1 MRKAILRMKK
11 EIIITIV
18 TIIVIIIGDIITQ
31 KYTNKCVSE
40 TNQNLLELKEKILAK
55 EVEEEELKNKSEE
68 VYNKWREDS
77 KGLAYY
83 IEHDELEKVDVQ
95 IQIITANL
103 EAETPENS
111 IPEIEQAVYLLHHIE
126 EKRALKLKN
135 IF

>member
-1 MRKAILRMKK
+1 MKK
-11 EIIITIV
+11 EIIITIATIV
-18 TIIVIIIGDIITQ
+18 VIIVGDIITQ
-31 KYTNKCVSE
+31 NYTKKCIGE
-40 TNQNLLELKEKILAK
+40 TNEKLLELKKEILNK
-55 EVEEEELKNKSEE
+55 EIENGELRNKSEE

-135 IF
+135 KF

>member
-1 MRKAILRMKK
+1 MKK

-18 TIIVIIIGDIITQ
+18 TILVIIAGDIITQ
-31 KYTNKCVSE
+31 NYTKKCVEE
-40 TNQNLLELKEKILAK
+40 TNERLLELKQDIMKEEK
-55 EVEEEELKNKSEE
+55 ENEELKNKSEE
-68 VYNKWREDS
+68 IYNKWREDS
-77 KGLAYY
+77 RGLAYY

-95 IQIITANL
+95 IQIITADL
-103 EAETPENS
+103 EAEIPEDS

>member
-1 MRKAILRMKK
+1 MKK

-18 TIIVIIIGDIITQ
+18 TILVIIAGDIITQ
-31 KYTNKCVSE
+31 NYTKKCVGE
-40 TNQNLLELKEKILAK
+40 TNQRLLELKQDIMKDEK
-55 EVEEEELKNKSEE
+55 ENEELKNKSEE
-68 VYNKWREDS
+68 IYNKWREDS

-95 IQIITANL
+95 IQIITADL
-103 EAETPENS
+103 EAETPEDS